1 MMINKKLTILFIG
14 IFSLLSF
21 FISSIE
27 TNAQENSDKRISG
40 IITMVLVDEMNELVE
55 FQITDSN
62 GNDYKYKVNSSTEF
76 GLDESSGDRWVST
89 QKNSPKESAI
99 KLIEH
104 QKRYAPVTIIYDGE
118 YAKSVVEREEG
129 RLENNL
135 SYLFSFFLITWI
147 IFFLYIFYLGKKQKV
162 IESSTNFVNVK

>member
-1 MMINKKLTILFIG
+1 MNKKKITFLFIG
-14 IFSLLSF
+14 IFSVLSL
-21 FISSIE
+21 FISSIQ
-27 TNAQENSDKRISG
+27 TNAQENNGKRISG

-62 GNDYKYKVNSSTEF
+62 GNSYKYKVNISTEF

-89 QKNSPKESAI
+89 QQNSPKESAI

-118 YAKSVVEREEG
+118 YAKSVVEREEV

-147 IFFLYIFYLGKKQKV
+147 IFFLYIFYLGKKQKI
-162 IESSTNFVNVK
+162 IESTKNFVNTK

>member
-1 MMINKKLTILFIG
+1 MNKKKITFLFIG
-14 IFSLLSF
+14 IFSVLSL
-21 FISSIE
+21 FISSIQ
-27 TNAQENSDKRISG
+27 TNAQENNGKRISG

-62 GNDYKYKVNSSTEF
+62 GNNYKYKVNISTEF

-89 QKNSPKESAI
+89 QQNSPKESAI

-147 IFFLYIFYLGKKQKV
+147 IFFLYIFYLGKKQKI
-162 IESSTNFVNVK
+162 IESTKNFVNTK

>member
-1 MMINKKLTILFIG
+1 MNKKKITFLFIG
-14 IFSLLSF
+14 IFSVLSL
-21 FISSIE
+21 FISSIQ
-27 TNAQENSDKRISG
+27 TNAQENNGKRISG

-62 GNDYKYKVNSSTEF
+62 GNNYKYKVNVSTEF

-89 QKNSPKESAI
+89 QQNSPKESAI

-147 IFFLYIFYLGKKQKV
+147 IFFLYIFYLGKKQKI
-162 IESSTNFVNVK
+162 IESTKNFVNTK

>member
-1 MMINKKLTILFIG
+1 MNKKKITFLFIG
-14 IFSLLSF
+14 IFSVLSL
-21 FISSIE
+21 FISSIQ
-27 TNAQENSDKRISG
+27 TNAQENNGKRISG

-62 GNDYKYKVNSSTEF
+62 GNNYKYKVNISTEF

-147 IFFLYIFYLGKKQKV
+147 IFFLYIFYLDKKQKI
-162 IESSTNFVNVK
+162 IESTKNFVNTK

>member
-1 MMINKKLTILFIG
+1 MNKKKITFLFIG
-14 IFSLLSF
+14 IFSVLSL
-21 FISSIE
+21 FISSIQ
-27 TNAQENSDKRISG
+27 TNAQENNGKRISG

-55 FQITDSN
+55 FQVTDSN
-62 GNDYKYKVNSSTEF
+62 GNSYKYKVNISTEF

-89 QKNSPKESAI
+89 QQNSPKESAI

-147 IFFLYIFYLGKKQKV
+147 IFFLYIFYLGKKQKI
-162 IESSTNFVNVK
+162 IESTKNFVNTK

>member
-1 MMINKKLTILFIG
+1 MNKKKITFLFIG
-14 IFSLLSF
+14 IFSVLSL
-21 FISSIE
+21 FISSIQ
-27 TNAQENSDKRISG
+27 TNAQENNSKRISG

-62 GNDYKYKVNSSTEF
+62 GNNYKYKVNVSTEF

-147 IFFLYIFYLGKKQKV
+147 IFFPIYFLPR
-162 IESSTNFVNVK
+162 

>member
-1 MMINKKLTILFIG
+1 MNKKKITFLFIG
-14 IFSLLSF
+14 IFSVLSL
-21 FISSIE
+21 FISSIQ
-27 TNAQENSDKRISG
+27 TNAQENNGKRISG

-62 GNDYKYKVNSSTEF
+62 GNSYKYKVNISTEF

-89 QKNSPKESAI
+89 QQNSPKESAI

-147 IFFLYIFYLGKKQKV
+147 IFFLYIFYLGKKQKI
-162 IESSTNFVNVK
+162 IESTKNFVNTK

>member
-1 MMINKKLTILFIG
+1 MNKKKITFLFIG
-14 IFSLLSF
+14 IFSVLSL
-21 FISSIE
+21 FISSIQ
-27 TNAQENSDKRISG
+27 TNAQENNSKRISG

-62 GNDYKYKVNSSTEF
+62 GNNYKYKVNVSTEF

-147 IFFLYIFYLGKKQKV
+147 IFFLYIFYLGKKQKI
-162 IESSTNFVNVK
+162 IESTKNFVNTK

>member
-1 MMINKKLTILFIG
+1 MNKKKITFLFIG
-14 IFSLLSF
+14 IFSVLSL
-21 FISSIE
+21 FISSIQ
-27 TNAQENSDKRISG
+27 TNAQENNGKRISG

-62 GNDYKYKVNSSTEF
+62 GNNYKYKVNVSTEF

-147 IFFLYIFYLGKKQKV
+147 IFFLYIFYLGKKQKI
-162 IESSTNFVNVK
+162 IESTKNFVNTK

>member
-1 MMINKKLTILFIG
+1 MNKKKITFLFIG
-14 IFSLLSF
+14 IFSVLSL
-21 FISSIE
+21 FISSIQ
-27 TNAQENSDKRISG
+27 TNAQENNGKRISG

-62 GNDYKYKVNSSTEF
+62 GNNYKYKVNVSTEF
-76 GLDESSGDRWVST
+76 GLDEPSGDRWVST

-147 IFFLYIFYLGKKQKV
+147 IFFLYIFYLGKKQKI
-162 IESSTNFVNVK
+162 IESTKNFVNTK

>member
-89 QKNSPKESAI
+89 QKKSPKESGI

-104 QKRYAPVTIIYDGE
+104 QK
-118 YAKSVVEREEG
+118 
-129 RLENNL
+129 
-135 SYLFSFFLITWI
+135 
-147 IFFLYIFYLGKKQKV
+147 
-162 IESSTNFVNVK
+162 

>member
-1 MMINKKLTILFIG
+1 MNKKKITFLFIG
-14 IFSLLSF
+14 IFSVLSL
-21 FISSIE
+21 FISSIQ
-27 TNAQENSDKRISG
+27 TSAQENNSKRISG

-62 GNDYKYKVNSSTEF
+62 GNNYKYKVNVSTEF

-147 IFFLYIFYLGKKQKV
+147 IFFLYIFYLGKKQKI
-162 IESSTNFVNVK
+162 IESTKNFVNTK

>member
-1 MMINKKLTILFIG
+1 MNKKKITFLFIG
-14 IFSLLSF
+14 IFTVLSL
-21 FISSIE
+21 FISSIQ
-27 TNAQENSDKRISG
+27 TSAQENNSKRISG
-40 IITMVLVDEMNELVE
+40 ILTMVLVDEMNELVE

-62 GNDYKYKVNSSTEF
+62 GNNYKYKVNVSTEF

-147 IFFLYIFYLGKKQKV
+147 IFFLYIFYLGKKQKI
-162 IESSTNFVNVK
+162 IESTKNFVNTK

>member
-1 MMINKKLTILFIG
+1 MNKKKITFLFIG
-14 IFSLLSF
+14 IFSVLSL
-21 FISSIE
+21 FISSIQ
-27 TNAQENSDKRISG
+27 TNAQENNGKRISG

-62 GNDYKYKVNSSTEF
+62 GNNYKYKVNVSTEF
-76 GLDESSGDRWVST
+76 GLDEPSGDRWVST

-104 QKRYAPVTIIYDGE
+104 QKGYAPVTIIYDGE

-147 IFFLYIFYLGKKQKV
+147 IFFLYIFYLGKKQKI
-162 IESSTNFVNVK
+162 IESTKNFVNTK

>member
-1 MMINKKLTILFIG
+1 MNKKKITFLFIG
-14 IFSLLSF
+14 IFSVLSL
-21 FISSIE
+21 FISSIQ
-27 TNAQENSDKRISG
+27 TNAQENNGKRISG

-62 GNDYKYKVNSSTEF
+62 GNNYKYKVNISTEF

-147 IFFLYIFYLGKKQKV
+147 IFFLYIFYLGKKQKI
-162 IESSTNFVNVK
+162 IESTKNFVNTK

>member
-1 MMINKKLTILFIG
+1 MNKKKITFLFIG
-14 IFSLLSF
+14 IFSVLSL
-21 FISSIE
+21 FISSIQ
-27 TNAQENSDKRISG
+27 TNAQENNGKRISG
-40 IITMVLVDEMNELVE
+40 IITIVLVDEMNELVE

-62 GNDYKYKVNSSTEF
+62 GNNYKYKVNISTEF

-147 IFFLYIFYLGKKQKV
+147 IFFLYIFYLGKKQKI
-162 IESSTNFVNVK
+162 IESTKNFVNTK